1 MSDEKKLEGKTE
13 VKLAETVLNKPDE
26 QNLRGLTDIIVEKR
40 VAFGGG
46 IQPNKVAKIED
57 ERVKERDRKHESEE
71 CEEEWERE
79 PENHKDCRH
88 CGEWECDEVLGDVE
102 FPCHCDPVKSGLT
115 DVVDSVAHQEFG
127 IAKILESESKKI
139 CKAIGIARSI
149 DDLVKI
155 DKSVQDTIKQINHV
169 QIVLLDK
176 LQEVSD
182 ICDGC
187 GDDCG
192 CK

>member
-1 MSDEKKLEGKTE
+1 MSEERKLEGKTE
-13 VKLAETVLNKPDE
+13 VKLAETVLQKPDE
-26 QNLRGLTDIIVEKR
+26 QEGIIEKR
-40 VAFGGG
+40 VAFGGFG
-46 IQPNKVAKIED
+46 KASKAED
-57 ERVKERDRKHESEE
+57 EKVRETKHEKEDEEERKHEE
-71 CEEEWERE
+71 
-79 PENHKDCRH
+79 DCRH
-88 CGEWECDEVLGDVE
+88 CKEWECGDVLGEVE

-115 DVVDSVAHQEFG
+115 DVVDSVAHQELG
-127 IAKILESESKKI
+127 LAKILESESKKI
-139 CKAIGIARSI
+139 CKAIGVARSI

-187 GDDCG
+187 GDNCG
-192 CK
+192 CRP

>member
-1 MSDEKKLEGKTE
+1 MSDERRLEGKTE
-13 VKLAETVLNKPDE
+13 VRLAETVLQKPEE
-26 QNLRGLTDIIVEKR
+26 QDGIVEKR
-40 VAFGGG
+40 VAFGGIG
-46 IQPNKVAKIED
+46 NSKAVKVEEEKVREP
-57 ERVKERDRKHESEE
+57 KHEKEGREE
-71 CEEEWERE
+71 KRHEE
-79 PENHKDCRH
+79 DCRH
-88 CGEWECDEVLGDVE
+88 CKEWECDDVLGEVE

-115 DVVDSVAHQEFG
+115 DIVDSVAHQELG
-127 IAKILESESKKI
+127 LAKILESESKKI
-139 CKAIGIARSI
+139 CKAIGVARSI

-192 CK
+192 CRP